1 MLTYLSQ
8 IETQMIVDNFDLF
21 KKIIN
26 PLNDDEFYFVQ
37 ILIRGKDGHT
47 EPGVNGN
54 NKNRLIKF
62 YTIKSAMLNKQASAL
77 RAYRAVKAAFME
89 YKTAKNAKPLDE
101 IAEINIIRKMISARE
116 DAIQQFKAA
125 GRTELAEAE
134 EDEIK
139 YLKPMLPP
147 EVSEE
152 DVYAYAISIITEK
165 GMQNM
170 GRYVKI
176 LKEEFPT
183 ADGKMIAT
191 IVKSLL

>member
-1 MLTYLSQ
+1 MIQNQ
-8 IETQMIVDNFDLF
+8 I
-21 KKIIN
+21 
-26 PLNDDEFYFVQ
+26 
-37 ILIRGKDGHT
+37 DG
-47 EPGVNGN
+47 
-54 NKNRLIKF
+54 L
-62 YTIKSAMLNKQASAL
+62 IKSAMLNKQASAL
-77 RAYRAVKAAFME
+77 RAYRAVKTAFME

-101 IAEINIIRKMISARE
+101 VAEINIIRKMISARE
-116 DAIQQFKAA
+116 DAIQQFEAA
-125 GRTELAEAE
+125 GRLELVKAEAE
-134 EDEIK
+134 EIV

-152 DVYAYAISIITEK
+152 DIRIYAESIITEK

>member
-1 MLTYLSQ
+1 MIQNQ
-8 IETQMIVDNFDLF
+8 I
-21 KKIIN
+21 
-26 PLNDDEFYFVQ
+26 DE
-37 ILIRGKDGHT
+37 L
-47 EPGVNGN
+47 
-54 NKNRLIKF
+54 
-62 YTIKSAMLNKQASAL
+62 IKSAMLNKQVSAL
-77 RAYRAVKAAFME
+77 RAYRAVKTAFME

-125 GRTELAEAE
+125 DRLELAKAE
-134 EDEIK
+134 EEEIV

-152 DVYAYAISIITEK
+152 DVRTYAESIIIEK

-170 GRYVKI
+170 GKYIKA
-176 LKEEFPT
+176 LKEKFPT
-183 ADGKMIAT
+183 ADGKLIST